1 MSKGDGCGGKFG
13 HRVRDKTMNTNRLI
27 HAGFWFGKSDV
38 KEALELAKA
47 GVGGFCI
54 YFGTTKEVKELI
66 AALRAAAPSGLII
79 SADYEYG
86 LGRWH
91 KDAQLLPSNISIG
104 AARKEDLSYKKGLI
118 TARQARELGVD
129 WVLAPNV
136 DLADTPANPIVNTR
150 SFGKDASLVTDMA
163 KAFMLG
169 LADGGCLNCLKH
181 FPGHGSTLLDS
192 HLSLPT
198 VNKSLAKLQEE
209 DLIPYKKL
217 LTKADA
223 IMPSHLLVPA
233 FDKEKPASFSE
244 KTIQGFLR
252 RELHYK
258 GLIVT
263 DALIMKA
270 TGGLEP
276 VDAFKAGADILL
288 CPENPFEVMAK
299 LEKEVKKDRSLIDHA
314 ISALSEQE
322 MMIAKLKAAEDFVC
336 KDCAEQ
342 ADKLSFDTARA
353 GICLKGEDIKLKHGK
368 SVTYLEI
375 DVFPGGEM
383 QAKDFYNKLKAEG
396 IKLKPYKAGDKSD
409 VLIISTMA
417 NYAAFSGKINFS
429 AEQKEIINKAAAKAG
444 KSALVSFGSPFVDDG
459 LKINSFLMAGTQTA
473 PFQKVCADIL
483 LGKEAA
489 RGFMPV

>member
-1 MSKGDGCGGKFG
+1 
-13 HRVRDKTMNTNRLI
+13 MNTNRLI
-27 HAGFWFGKSDV
+27 HAGFWFGRSDI
-38 KEALELAKA
+38 KEALKLAEA
-47 GVGGFCI
+47 GVGGFCV

-66 AALRAAAPSGLII
+66 TALRQAAPNELVI

-91 KDAQLLPSNISIG
+91 KDAYLLPSNISIG

-150 SFGKDASLVTDMA
+150 SFGKDAGLVCDMA

-192 HLSLPT
+192 HLSLPA
-198 VNKSLAKLQEE
+198 VNKSLARLEAE
-209 DLIPYKKL
+209 DLLPYKRL

-233 FDKEKPASFSE
+233 FDKDNPVSFSA
-244 KTIQGFLR
+244 KAIQGFIR
-252 RELHYK
+252 GELHFK
-258 GLIVT
+258 GLVVT
-263 DALIMKA
+263 DALVMKA
-270 TGGLEP
+270 IGGRDP

-288 CPENPFEVMAK
+288 CPENPFETMAK
-299 LEKEVKKDRSLIDHA
+299 LDKEIKKDRSLLEHA

-322 MMIAKLKAAEDFVC
+322 MMISKIKASEDFVC

-342 ADKLSFDTARA
+342 AEKLSFDAARA
-353 GICLKGEDIKLKHGK
+353 GVCLKGADIKLKAGARAA
-368 SVTYLEI
+368 YLEADI
-375 DVFPGGEM
+375 FPADGEP
-383 QAKDFYNKLKAEG
+383 QAKDFYNKLKAGG
-396 IKLKPYKAGDKSD
+396 IKLKPYKEGEKSET
-409 VLIISTMA
+409 LIISTMA

-429 AEQKEIINKAAAKAG
+429 GEQKELINKAASKAG
-444 KSALVSFGSPFVDDG
+444 KSVLVSFGSPFVDEG
-459 LKINSFLMAGTQTA
+459 LNIDSFLMAGTQTA

-483 LGKEAA
+483 LGKETP
-489 RGFMPV
+489 RGVMPV